1 MNRIQPVRGLLA
13 TLRCAQVV
21 AMIFSIAAAAHA
33 QSREAARVSSVKL
46 GDKVI
51 LIPDPEGYEEASSQ
65 FETIKQGLVSM
76 ESPNNDTLLVH
87 LPVSDCER
95 LRTGSS
101 PQLFRY
107 AKVAVPK
114 NRRELT
120 VTDEYMTGLVAAWRK
135 NGVVEMDPDGPA
147 TKALMERLSLRLSE
161 LTSKQ
166 IKFEMNDMQNL
177 GEFDVRP
184 DVYSIMILATYSK
197 YKEGTQS
204 IRTMV
209 GSMTWLKIGPRLI
222 NVLIYRT
229 LSSPTALNTELKPT
243 VIELKQ
249 FTTKWVNE
257 ILAANRE
264 KQSK

>member
-1 MNRIQPVRGLLA
+1 MNRIQHVRGLLA
-13 TLRCAQVV
+13 TLRCAQL
-21 AMIFSIAAAAHA
+21 AAIIFCIAAVAHA
-33 QSREAARVSSVKL
+33 QSREAAKVSSVKL

-51 LIPDPEGYEEASSQ
+51 LIPDPEGSEEASSQ
-65 FETIKQGLVSM
+65 FATIKQSLVSM

-101 PQLFRY
+101 PKLLQY
-107 AKVAVPK
+107 TKVAVPK

-120 VTDEYMTGLVAAWRK
+120 VTDEYMTGVVAAWRK
-135 NGVVEMDPDGPA
+135 KGAVAMDPDGPV

-166 IKFEMNDMQNL
+166 IKFEINDTEIL

-184 DVYSIMILATYSK
+184 DVYSTMILATYSK

-209 GSMTWLKIGPRLI
+209 GSMTWLKVGPRLI

-229 LSSPTALNTELKPT
+229 LSSPTALNAELKPT

-264 KQSK
+264 KQ

>member
-13 TLRCAQVV
+13 TLRCAQF
-21 AMIFSIAAAAHA
+21 AAIIFSIAAVAHA
-33 QSREAARVSSVKL
+33 QSREAAKVSSVKL

-65 FETIKQGLVSM
+65 FEKVKQALVSM
-76 ESPNNDTLLVH
+76 ESPNSDTLLVH

-95 LRTGSS
+95 LRTGS
-101 PQLFRY
+101 PPELLQY
-107 AKVAVPK
+107 TKVAVSK
-114 NRRELT
+114 NRREFT
-120 VTDEYMTGLVAAWRK
+120 VTDEYMTGLVAAWRR
-135 NGVVEMDPDGPA
+135 NGAVEMDPDGPV
-147 TKALMERLSLRLSE
+147 TKALTEKLSRRISE

-166 IKFEMNDMQNL
+166 IKFEINDMEIL

-184 DVYSIMILATYSK
+184 DVYSTMILATYSK

-209 GSMTWLKIGPRLI
+209 GSMTWLKIGSRLI

-264 KQSK
+264 KQ